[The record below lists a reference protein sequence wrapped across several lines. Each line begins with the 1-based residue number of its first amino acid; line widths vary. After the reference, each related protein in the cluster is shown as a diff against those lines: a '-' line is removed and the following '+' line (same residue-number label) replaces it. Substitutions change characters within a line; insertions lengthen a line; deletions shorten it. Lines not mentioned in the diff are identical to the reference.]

1 MKTTTI
7 IGMICKAM
15 VACLAVAGLGLY
27 PFTSRA
33 ERRRRAYRV
42 ANGRVPF
49 MTGC

>member
-1 MKTTTI
+1 MKTATM

-33 ERRRRAYRV
+33 ERRKAAHRV
-42 ANGRVPF
+42 ANGQIPF